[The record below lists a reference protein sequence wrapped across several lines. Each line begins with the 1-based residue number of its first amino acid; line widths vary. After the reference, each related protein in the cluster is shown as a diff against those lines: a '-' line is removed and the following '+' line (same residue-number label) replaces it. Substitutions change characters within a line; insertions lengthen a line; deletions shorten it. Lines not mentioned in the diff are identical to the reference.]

1 MLALDAAAARR
12 FLVRRH
18 SLAPPRKVPATH
30 DAVVSLV
37 ERLGSLQFDPLAV
50 PGARNH
56 DLVLHARVAGYR
68 RSLCDEL
75 LYGPDRRLF
84 ETYNK
89 SLNILPLSELPY
101 HRISWERTDLTRT
114 QRVLS
119 AHEDLAASIV
129 ERLRR
134 EGPLPPSAFDR
145 SAKIE
150 GYWGVSTSL
159 SRHLLEA
166 LFVVGRVGI
175 ARREGNKRVY
185 DLTEKLFPKDL
196 LGHRVPPEEAR
207 LHQLLSRHRGV
218 GLMGEGGAGELVVS
232 TGTAKERARR
242 TRELVERGALV
253 PATVE
258 GVRGT
263 RYVLGTER
271 DLLRRGA
278 LQKRHVSFLAPLD
291 PLMWDRRL
299 LRELFGFEY
308 VWEVYTPV
316 EKRKHGYYV
325 LPILFGDRLVGRIE
339 PRLDRAKKRLE
350 IAAIWREEGFD
361 VDEPDFLPAMREALF
376 AYRDFVG
383 ATSLSFGR
391 GKLAATV
398 GRACV

>member
-1 MLALDAAAARR
+1 MLTLDAAAARR

-18 SLAPPRKVPATH
+18 FLAPPRKLPATH
-30 DAVVSLV
+30 DSIVSLV
-37 ERLGSLQFDPLAV
+37 ERLGSLQFDPLEV

-56 DLVLHARVAGYR
+56 DLVLHARVAKYR
-68 RSLCDEL
+68 RALCDEL
-75 LYGPDRRLF
+75 LYGPDRRFF

-89 SLNILPLSELPY
+89 SLNILPLSELPF

-114 QRVLS
+114 RKVLD

-129 ERLRR
+129 DRLRR
-134 EGPLPPSAFDR
+134 EGPLPPSAFDQ

-159 SRHLLEA
+159 SRHVLEA

-185 DLTEKLFPKDL
+185 DLIEKLFPKDVL
-196 LGHRVPPEEAR
+196 AHRVPPEESR
-207 LHQLLSRHRGV
+207 IHQLLSRHRGV
-218 GLMGEGGAGELVVS
+218 GLMGEGGSGELVIS
-232 TGTAKERARR
+232 TGPAKDRARR
-242 TRELVERGALV
+242 TRELVDRGALV
-253 PATVE
+253 PVTVE
-258 GVRGT
+258 GVKGT

-271 DLLRRGA
+271 DLLDKGA
-278 LQKRHVSFLAPLD
+278 LGKSHVTFLAPLD

-299 LRELFGFEY
+299 LRELFGFDY
-308 VWEVYTPV
+308 IWEVYTPL

-339 PRLDRAKKRLE
+339 PRFDRAKKKLE
-350 IAAIWREEGFD
+350 IAAIWREKGFD
-361 VDEPDFLPAMREALF
+361 IDEPGFLPAMREALF